1 VKDKSRPA
9 SNESEIQDRGLRRGG
24 PRTAQGKARTK
35 FNAVKTGIFA
45 NVMLAAD
52 PSGKSH
58 SAYRELI
65 AELQESIRPRD
76 HFEELLV
83 ETLALQFLRLTRA
96 YEADA
101 AVAPILFRNVREK
114 LESDGFEART
124 VDALREEPFGAG
136 KLPAADLLMRYEA
149 GIWRHIDRIMDR
161 LDRWRRAPDERAG
174 RQSGDPE

>member
-1 VKDKSRPA
+1 VTQEIKQEPHRTVT
-9 SNESEIQDRGLRRGG
+9 SERGSRRGG
-24 PRTAQGKARTK
+24 PRTPQGKARSK
-35 FNAVKTGIFA
+35 FNAVRTGIFA
-45 NVMLAAD
+45 KVLLTGD
-52 PSGKSH
+52 PPGKSH

-76 HFEELLV
+76 RFEEMLV
-83 ETLALQFLRLTRA
+83 ETLALQFLRLTRV

-124 VDALREEPFGAG
+124 GDTLREEPFGAG

-161 LDRWRRAPDERAG
+161 LDRWRRAHDDCAG
-174 RQSGDPE
+174 RQSGDPG